1 MTEVFDVQPYE
12 GPVTQSMMAL
22 LLEADPSVEAVN
34 QYISRAQIFV
44 CTDQHKSVGIAA
56 VVVTDE
62 SAELKN
68 ISVARA
74 YQGRGLAKKMIY
86 AVKAWCALQG
96 ATSIIVGTG
105 NSSLSQLALYQ
116 KCGFRLS
123 HIEIDYFALYPDP
136 IFENGIRCLDRV
148 VLKADL

>member
-1 MTEVFDVQPYE
+1 MTESFEVQPYE

-62 SAELKN
+62 TAAGVYLKPSTFVSN
-68 ISVARA
+68 KHSVANINIGEVVPEVRVIDIW
-74 YQGRGLAKKMIY
+74 LTMDP
-86 AVKAWCALQG
+86 ALEPN
-96 ATSIIVGTG
+96 TKI
-105 NSSLSQLALYQ
+105 LP
-116 KCGFRLS
+116 R
-123 HIEIDYFALYPDP
+123 
-136 IFENGIRCLDRV
+136 
-148 VLKADL
+148 